1 MKYTDEELLTAI
13 QGGDLNE
20 RNAAFKQLY
29 MDQTINFKVKDY
41 TSMYGRASVDADDIL
56 QEGIILL
63 DDLIRSGKFQA
74 KSKVS
79 TYLIGIC
86 RNIARAGRKK
96 ASRVVLRDQWNPNE
110 EKDLAESP
118 EELVI
123 VEEKSDQEQQRDDIL
138 QQLLSQL
145 TDKCKKVL
153 NLYYFLSYNMAQ
165 IAESQGLKNAHQ
177 AKKAAQRCR
186 DSLRNKIQKQ
196 PSLSQFLKA
205 SL

>member
-1 MKYTDEELLTAI
+1 MKYTDEELLAAI
-13 QGGDLNE
+13 QGGNMNE

-29 MDQTINFKVKDY
+29 MDQTINYKVKDY
-41 TSMYGRASVDADDIL
+41 TSMYGRANADADDIL

-63 DDLIRSGKFQA
+63 DDLIRSGKFRA

-86 RNIARAGRKK
+86 RNIARAGSKK
-96 ASRVVLRDQWNPNE
+96 ASRVVLRDQWNPDE
-110 EKDLAESP
+110 EKDVAESP
-118 EELVI
+118 EDLVI
-123 VEEKSDQEQQRDDIL
+123 IEEKNDQEQQRDDIL

-165 IAESQGLKNAHQ
+165 IAEAQGLKNAHQ

-186 DSLRNKIQKQ
+186 DSLRTKIQKQ